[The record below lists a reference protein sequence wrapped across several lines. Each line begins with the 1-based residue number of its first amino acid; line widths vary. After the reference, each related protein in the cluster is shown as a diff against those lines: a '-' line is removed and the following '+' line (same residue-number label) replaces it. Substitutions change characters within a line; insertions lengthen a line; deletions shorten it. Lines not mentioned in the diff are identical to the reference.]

1 MADRATQH
9 TGLMP
14 PPQAQQSVVDDNGYL
29 LTRRATLAPATADA
43 EARTVEVVWSTGAPV
58 RRRDMA
64 GPYIERLS
72 LAPEAVDLSRLE
84 GASVLDA
91 HRQTAVRDVLGS
103 VRSAVVDGKRGTAL
117 IQFSARPE
125 VEPVWQDVLAGILR
139 HVSVGYSV
147 EEWAETTE
155 NGARVLTAV
164 RWTPHEISLVPTPA
178 DPGAHI
184 RMETEMT
191 ETTTTSAAAQ
201 TRNSCVDTDNAGGRI
216 ATSVAAGNS
225 SQTRAAANAEIRSI
239 ARIAGLDQ
247 SWIDGQIDA
256 NADADTARRAAFE
269 ALANRSAPA
278 IRTEQVR
285 VEMGE
290 SQDEPALRA
299 RQMGEALYA
308 RINPRHELSEPAR
321 RYAYATPVDMAKELL
336 TLRGESTMALSP
348 ASLVTRALHTTSD
361 FPIILGDTVGR
372 VLRDAYQAA
381 PSGIRRLGRQ
391 TTARDFRAVNKIM
404 LGEAPLLEKLNEH
417 GEIKAGTMAE
427 AREAYKVETWARKI
441 GITRQVLVNDDLGAF
456 ADLARRMGQAAAE
469 TEARIL
475 VTLLEAGSGN
485 GPTLSDGKTLFHADH
500 GNKAG
505 TGATISDATLSAAR
519 LALRTQKGIED
530 RTIRVTPRNLLV
542 PPALETTAE
551 KWLASIAP
559 ATAADVNPF
568 SGSLSLVVEPRL
580 SSATRWY
587 VTADPSEIDGLE
599 FAYLSGAEGPQVE
612 SRSGWD
618 VDGVEIRVILDF
630 GAGFIDH
637 RGWFMNAGA

>member
-1 MADRATQH
+1 MADT
-9 TGLMP
+9 ME
-14 PPQAQQSVVDDNGYL
+14 L
-29 LTRRATLAPATADA
+29 LTRRATLAPATADP

-64 GPYIERLS
+64 GQYIERLS
-72 LAPEAVDLSRLE
+72 LAPEAVNLSRLE

-103 VRSAVVDGKRGTAL
+103 VRSAAVDGKRGTAL

-147 EEWAETTE
+147 EDWAETTE

-191 ETTTTSAAAQ
+191 DTTSQEAA
-201 TRNSCVDTDNAGGRI
+201 DTAPK
-216 ATSVAAGNS
+216 TE
-225 SQTRAAANAEIRSI
+225 TRAAANAEIQSI

-247 SWIDGQIDA
+247 SWIDGQIDGG
-256 NADADTARRAAFE
+256 ADPDTARRAAFE
-269 ALANRSAPA
+269 ALAKRSAPA
-278 IRTEQVR
+278 IRAEQVR

-290 SQDEPALRA
+290 SQDDPALRA
-299 RQMGEALYA
+299 REMGEALYA

-321 RYAYATPVDMAKELL
+321 RYAYSTPVDMAKELL
-336 TLRGESTMALSP
+336 SLRGESTMALSP

-441 GITRQVLVNDDLGAF
+441 GVTRQVLVNDDLGAF

-485 GPTLSDGKTLFHADH
+485 GPTLSDGKTMFHADH

-505 TGATISDATLSAAR
+505 TGAAISDATLSAAR

-587 VTADPSEIDGLE
+587 VTADPGEIDGLE

-637 RGWFMNAGA
+637 RGWFMNAGV

>member
-1 MADRATQH
+1 MADTATNALPTEARQ
-9 TGLMP
+9 TLPDGK
-14 PPQAQQSVVDDNGYL
+14 GI
-29 LTRRATLAPATADA
+29 LTRRATLAPATADP

-64 GPYIERLS
+64 GQYIERLS
-72 LAPEAVDLSRLE
+72 LAPDAVDLSRLE

-103 VRSAVVDGKRGTAL
+103 VRSAAVDGKRGTAL

-147 EEWAETTE
+147 EDWAETTE

-191 ETTTTSAAAQ
+191 DTTTREAA
-201 TRNSCVDTDNAGGRI
+201 DTPP
-216 ATSVAAGNS
+216 TTE
-225 SQTRAAANAEIRSI
+225 TRAEANAEIRSI

-247 SWIDGQIDA
+247 SWIDTQIDGG
-256 NADADTARRAAFE
+256 ADPDTARRAAFE
-269 ALANRSAPA
+269 ALAKRSAPS

-285 VEMGE
+285 VEMG
-290 SQDEPALRA
+290 DGHDDPAVRT

-441 GITRQVLVNDDLGAF
+441 GVTRQVLVNDDLGAF
-456 ADLARRMGQAAAE
+456 SDLARRMGQAAAE

-505 TGATISDATLSAAR
+505 TGAAISDATLSAAR

-587 VTADPSEIDGLE
+587 VTAEPGEIDGLE

-618 VDGVEIRVILDF
+618 VDGVQIRVILDF

>member
-1 MADRATQH
+1 MADT
-9 TGLMP
+9 
-14 PPQAQQSVVDDNGYL
+14 VEL
-29 LTRRATLAPATADA
+29 LARRATLTPATADP

-64 GPYIERLS
+64 GQYVERLS
-72 LAPEAVDLSRLE
+72 LDPHAVDLSRLE

-103 VRSAVVDGKRGTAL
+103 VRSAAVDGKRGTAL

-139 HVSVGYSV
+139 NVSVGYSV
-147 EEWAETTE
+147 EDWAETAE

-191 ETTTTSAAAQ
+191 ETNTREAADTATTTE
-201 TRNSCVDTDNAGGRI
+201 
-216 ATSVAAGNS
+216 
-225 SQTRAAANAEIRSI
+225 TRAEANAEIRSI

-247 SWIDGQIDA
+247 SWIDGQIDRG
-256 NADADTARRAAFE
+256 ADPDTARRAAFE
-269 ALANRSAPA
+269 ALATRSAPA

-290 SQDEPALRA
+290 SQDDPALRA

-441 GITRQVLVNDDLGAF
+441 GVTRQVLVNDDLGAF

-500 GNKAG
+500 GNEAVAG
-505 TGATISDATLSAAR
+505 AVISDGTLSAAR

-587 VTADPSEIDGLE
+587 VTADPGEIDGLE

>member
-1 MADRATQH
+1 MNDTV
-9 TGLMP
+9 T
-14 PPQAQQSVVDDNGYL
+14 L
-29 LTRRATLAPATADA
+29 LTRRADLAPASADRD
-43 EARTVEVVWSTGAPV
+43 ARTVEVIWSTGAPV

-64 GPYIERLS
+64 GPYVERLS
-72 LAPEAVDLSRLE
+72 LAPEAVDLSRLQ

-91 HRQTAVRDVLGS
+91 HRQSAVRDVLGS
-103 VRSAVVDGKRGTAL
+103 VQSASVDGQRGTAL
-117 IQFSARPE
+117 IRFSARPE
-125 VEPVWQDVLAGILR
+125 VEPLWQDVLSGILR

-155 NGARVLTAV
+155 NGARLLTAV

-178 DPGAHI
+178 DPGARI
-184 RMETEMT
+184 RMETNMT
-191 ETTTTSAAAQ
+191 DTTITPAPPETQ
-201 TRNSCVDTDNAGGRI
+201 TRTAINT
-216 ATSVAAGNS
+216 
-225 SQTRAAANAEIRSI
+225 EIRSI

-256 NADADTARRAAFE
+256 AVDADSARRAAFE
-269 ALANRSAPA
+269 ALASRSAPT

-290 SQDEPALRA
+290 SQDDPALRA

-308 RINPRHELSEPAR
+308 RINPRHDLSEPAR

-348 ASLVTRALHTTSD
+348 ATLVTRALHTTSD
-361 FPIILGDTVGR
+361 FPIILGNTVGR

-391 TTARDFRAVNKIM
+391 TSARDFRSVNKIM

-427 AREAYKVETWARKI
+427 AREAYKIETWAKKI

-456 ADLARRMGQAAAE
+456 SDLARRMGQGAAE

-475 VTLLEAGSGN
+475 VTLLEANSGN
-485 GPTLSDGKTLFHADH
+485 GPTLSDTKALFHADH
-500 GNKAG
+500 GNKSASG
-505 TGATISDATLSAAR
+505 SVISDATLSAAR
-519 LALRTQKGIED
+519 LALRTQKGMDGRI
-530 RTIRVTPRNLLV
+530 IPVTPKNLLV
-542 PPALETTAE
+542 PPALETVAE
-551 KWLASIAP
+551 KWLATIAP

-568 SGSLSLVVEPRL
+568 SGAMSLVVEPRL

-587 VTADPSEIDGLE
+587 VTADPGEIDGLE
-599 FAYLSGAEGPQVE
+599 FAYLSGNEGPQVE

-637 RGWFMNAGA
+637 RGWFANAGA

>member
-1 MADRATQH
+1 MSDV
-9 TGLMP
+9 LE
-14 PPQAQQSVVDDNGYL
+14 L
-29 LTRRATLAPATADA
+29 LTRRADLAPATADRD
-43 EARTVEVVWSTGAPV
+43 ARTVEVIWSTGAPV

-64 GPYIERLS
+64 GEYIERLS
-72 LAPEAVDLSRLE
+72 LDATAVDLSRLE
-84 GASVLDA
+84 GGSVLDA
-91 HRQTAVRDVLGS
+91 HRQSAVRDVLGS
-103 VRSAVVDGKRGTAL
+103 VRKAAVDGRRGTAL
-117 IQFSARPE
+117 IQFSRRPE
-125 VEPVWQDVLAGILR
+125 VEPIWQDVLAGILR
-139 HVSVGYSV
+139 HVSVGYTV
-147 EEWAETTE
+147 EEWAESKE

-178 DPGAHI
+178 DPGAKI
-184 RMETEMT
+184 RMENDMTQTDTKAAEAPPAT
-191 ETTTTSAAAQ
+191 ET
-201 TRNSCVDTDNAGGRI
+201 
-216 ATSVAAGNS
+216 
-225 SQTRAAANAEIRSI
+225 QTRAAVNAEIRSI

-247 SWIDGQIDA
+247 SWVDGQIDA
-256 NADADTARRAAFE
+256 EADADAARRAAFE
-269 ALANRSAPA
+269 ALAHRSSPA

-290 SQDEPALRA
+290 SQDDPTLRA

-336 TLRGESTMALSP
+336 TLRGESTMGLSP
-348 ASLVTRALHTTSD
+348 ASIVTRALHTTSD
-361 FPIILGDTVGR
+361 FPIILGDTVSR

-381 PSGIRRLGRQ
+381 PAGVRRLGRQ

-456 ADLARRMGQAAAE
+456 SDLARRIGQGAAE

-475 VTLLEAGSGN
+475 VDLLEANTGN
-485 GPTLSDGKTLFHADH
+485 GPKLSDNKTLFHADH

-505 TGATISDATLSAAR
+505 SGAAISDTTLSAAR
-519 LALRTQKGIED
+519 LALRTQKGVED
-530 RTIRVTPRNLLV
+530 RTIRVTPKNLLV
-542 PPALETTAE
+542 PPALETDAE
-551 KWLASIAP
+551 KWLATVAP
-559 ATAADVNPF
+559 AKAADVNPF

-580 SSATRWY
+580 TSATRWY
-587 VTADPSEIDGLE
+587 VTADPGEIDGLE
-599 FAYLSGAEGPQVE
+599 YAYLSGNEGPQVE

-630 GAGFIDH
+630 GAGFVDH
-637 RGWFMNAGA
+637 RGWFMNPGA

>member
-1 MADRATQH
+1 MAETATDTLQ
-9 TGLMP
+9 TEASQTLPDGK
-14 PPQAQQSVVDDNGYL
+14 GI
-29 LTRRATLAPATADA
+29 LTRRATLAPATPDP
-43 EARTVEVVWSTGAPV
+43 EARTVEVIWSTGAPV

-72 LAPEAVDLSRLE
+72 LAPNAVDLSRLE

-91 HRQTAVRDVLGS
+91 HRQTAVCDVLGS
-103 VRSAVVDGKRGTAL
+103 VRSAAVDGKRGTAL

-191 ETTTTSAAAQ
+191 TTSSTVASDNTASLAREFVRNDSNVQ
-201 TRNSCVDTDNAGGRI
+201 TR
-216 ATSVAAGNS
+216 TSTVPDRNDPR
-225 SQTRAAANAEIRSI
+225 TRAAINTEIRSI

-247 SWIDGQIDA
+247 AWIDDQIDA
-256 NADADTARRAAFE
+256 AADADTARRAAFG
-269 ALANRSAPA
+269 ALAARSAPT

-285 VEMGE
+285 VDMGE
-290 SQDEPALRA
+290 SHDDPALRA

-321 RYAYATPVDMAKELL
+321 RYAYATPVEMAKELL

-505 TGATISDATLSAAR
+505 TGAVISDATLSAAR

-587 VTADPSEIDGLE
+587 VTADPGEIDGLE

>member
-1 MADRATQH
+1 MADTETTPTPSRSTVGNDNVCLH
-9 TGLMP
+9 T
-14 PPQAQQSVVDDNGYL
+14 
-29 LTRRATLAPATADA
+29 RHATLAPATADPD
-43 EARTVEVVWSTGAPV
+43 ARTVEVIWSTGAPV
-58 RRRDMA
+58 RRRDIA
-64 GPYIERLS
+64 GQYIERLS

-103 VRSAVVDGKRGTAL
+103 VRSAAVDGKRGTAL

-147 EEWAETTE
+147 EDWAESAE
-155 NGARVLTAV
+155 KGARVLTAV

-191 ETTTTSAAAQ
+191 DTTTTPAPPEAPK
-201 TRNSCVDTDNAGGRI
+201 TE
-216 ATSVAAGNS
+216 
-225 SQTRAAANAEIRSI
+225 TRAEANAEIRSI

-247 SWIDGQIDA
+247 SWIDGQIDGG
-256 NADADTARRAAFE
+256 ADPDTARRAAFE
-269 ALANRSAPA
+269 ALAKRSALA

-290 SQDEPALRA
+290 SQDDPALRA

-321 RYAYATPVDMAKELL
+321 RYAYSTPVDMAKELL

-505 TGATISDATLSAAR
+505 TGAAISDATLSAAR

-568 SGSLSLVVEPRL
+568 SGALSLVVEPRL

-587 VTADPSEIDGLE
+587 VTAEPGEIDGLE

>member
-1 MADRATQH
+1 MADTIE
-9 TGLMP
+9 
-14 PPQAQQSVVDDNGYL
+14 L

-43 EARTVEVVWSTGAPV
+43 EARTVEVIWSTGAPV
-58 RRRDMA
+58 RRRDMD
-64 GPYIERLS
+64 GQYIERLS

-91 HRQTAVRDVLGS
+91 HRQSAVRDVLGS
-103 VRSAVVDGKRGTAL
+103 VRSAAVDGKQGTAL

-125 VEPVWQDVLAGILR
+125 VEPIWQDVQAGILR

-147 EEWAETTE
+147 EEWAESTE
-155 NGARVLTAV
+155 SGARVLTAV

-184 RMETEMT
+184 RMETEMPDTATQEAAETSPQT
-191 ETTTTSAAAQ
+191 ET
-201 TRNSCVDTDNAGGRI
+201 
-216 ATSVAAGNS
+216 
-225 SQTRAAANAEIRSI
+225 RAEANAEIRSI
-239 ARIAGLDQ
+239 ARVAGLDQ
-247 SWIDGQIDA
+247 SWIDSQIDA
-256 NADADTARRAAFE
+256 NADPDSARRAAFE
-269 ALANRSAPA
+269 ALAARSAPPV
-278 IRTEQVR
+278 RTEQVR

-290 SQDEPALRA
+290 SHDDPALRA

-321 RYAYATPVDMAKELL
+321 RYAHATPVDMARELL
-336 TLRGESTMALSP
+336 TLRSESTLALSP

-475 VTLLEAGSGN
+475 VTLLESGTGN
-485 GPTLSDGKTLFHADH
+485 GPLMSDGKALFHSQH
-500 GNKAG
+500 GNKAA
-505 TGATISDATLSAAR
+505 TGAVISDATLSAAR

-530 RTIRVTPRNLLV
+530 RTIRATPRNLLV

-587 VTADPSEIDGLE
+587 VTADPGEIDGLE

-637 RGWFMNAGA
+637 RGWYMNPGA

>member
-1 MADRATQH
+1 MADTAT
-9 TGLMP
+9 TPTSTRSDVG
-14 PPQAQQSVVDDNGYL
+14 SDNVCL
-29 LTRRATLAPATADA
+29 FTRRATLAPATADPD
-43 EARTVEVVWSTGAPV
+43 ARTVEVVWSTGSPV

-64 GPYIERLS
+64 GQYIERLS

-103 VRSAVVDGKRGTAL
+103 VRSAAVDGKRGTAL

-147 EEWAETTE
+147 EDWAETTE

-191 ETTTTSAAAQ
+191 ETTTREATEQAPTSE
-201 TRNSCVDTDNAGGRI
+201 
-216 ATSVAAGNS
+216 
-225 SQTRAAANAEIRSI
+225 TRAATNAEIRSI
-239 ARIAGLDQ
+239 ARIVGLDQ
-247 SWIDGQIDA
+247 SWIDGQIDRG
-256 NADADTARRAAFE
+256 ADADTARRAAFE
-269 ALANRSAPA
+269 ALAKRSAPS

-285 VEMGE
+285 VEMGD
-290 SQDEPALRA
+290 SQDDPALRA

-321 RYAYATPVDMAKELL
+321 RYAYSTPVDMAKELL
-336 TLRGESTMALSP
+336 TLCGESTMALSP

-441 GITRQVLVNDDLGAF
+441 GVTRQVLVNDDLGAF
-456 ADLARRMGQAAAE
+456 SDLARRMGQAAAE

-485 GPTLSDGKTLFHADH
+485 GPTMSDGKTLFHADH

-505 TGATISDATLSAAR
+505 TGAAISDATLSAAR

-530 RTIRVTPRNLLV
+530 RMIRVTPRNLLV

-587 VTADPSEIDGLE
+587 VTADPGEIDGLE

>member
-1 MADRATQH
+1 MADTETTRASTRSNV
-9 TGLMP
+9 GN
-14 PPQAQQSVVDDNGYL
+14 DNLCL
-29 LTRRATLAPATADA
+29 LTRRASLKPQTVNV
-43 EARTVEVVWSTGAPV
+43 EERNVEVVWSTGAPV

-103 VRSAVVDGKRGTAL
+103 VRSAAVDGKRGTAV

-147 EEWAETTE
+147 EDWAETTE

-191 ETTTTSAAAQ
+191 DTTTTPAPPETQ
-201 TRNSCVDTDNAGGRI
+201 KE
-216 ATSVAAGNS
+216 
-225 SQTRAAANAEIRSI
+225 TRAEANAEIRSI

-247 SWIDGQIDA
+247 AWIDGQIDEG
-256 NADADTARRAAFE
+256 ADPDTARRAAFE
-269 ALANRSAPA
+269 ALAKRSAPA

-285 VEMGE
+285 VEMGD
-290 SQDEPALRA
+290 SHDDPALRA

-321 RYAYATPVDMAKELL
+321 RYAYATPVDLAKELL

-456 ADLARRMGQAAAE
+456 SDLARRMGQAAAE

-485 GPTLSDGKTLFHADH
+485 GPTMSDGKTLFHADH

-505 TGATISDATLSAAR
+505 TGAAISDATLSAAR

-587 VTADPSEIDGLE
+587 VTADPGEIDGLE

>member
-1 MADRATQH
+1 MADT
-9 TGLMP
+9 
-14 PPQAQQSVVDDNGYL
+14 VEL
-29 LTRRATLAPATADA
+29 LTRRATLAPATTDP

-64 GPYIERLS
+64 GQYIERLS

-103 VRSAVVDGKRGTAL
+103 VRSAAVDGKRGTAL

-147 EEWAETTE
+147 EDWVETTE
-155 NGARVLTAV
+155 NGARVLTAM

-191 ETTTTSAAAQ
+191 DTTTTPAPPEAP
-201 TRNSCVDTDNAGGRI
+201 TTE
-216 ATSVAAGNS
+216 
-225 SQTRAAANAEIRSI
+225 TRAEANAEIRSI

-247 SWIDGQIDA
+247 SWIDGQIDGG
-256 NADADTARRAAFE
+256 ADPDTARRAAFE
-269 ALANRSAPA
+269 ALAKRSAPP

-290 SQDEPALRA
+290 SQDDPALRA

-308 RINPRHELSEPAR
+308 RINPRHDLSEPAR

-485 GPTLSDGKTLFHADH
+485 GPTLSDGKALFHADH

-505 TGATISDATLSAAR
+505 TGAAISDATLSAAR

-587 VTADPSEIDGLE
+587 VTADPGEIDGLE

>member
-1 MADRATQH
+1 MADTIE
-9 TGLMP
+9 
-14 PPQAQQSVVDDNGYL
+14 L

-58 RRRDMA
+58 RRRDMD
-64 GPYIERLS
+64 GQYVERLS

-103 VRSAVVDGKRGTAL
+103 VRSATVDGKRGTAL

-125 VEPVWQDVLAGILR
+125 VEPIWQDVQAGILR

-147 EEWAETTE
+147 EEWAESTE

-178 DPGAHI
+178 DPGAQI
-184 RMETEMT
+184 RMETEMPDT
-191 ETTTTSAAAQ
+191 ETQEVVETMPQ
-201 TRNSCVDTDNAGGRI
+201 TE
-216 ATSVAAGNS
+216 
-225 SQTRAAANAEIRSI
+225 TRAEANAEIRSI
-239 ARIAGLDQ
+239 ARVAGLDQ
-247 SWIDGQIDA
+247 SWIDSQIDA
-256 NADADTARRAAFE
+256 NADPDSARRAAFE
-269 ALANRSAPA
+269 ALAARSAPPV
-278 IRTEQVR
+278 RTEQVR

-290 SQDEPALRA
+290 SHDDPALRA

-321 RYAYATPVDMAKELL
+321 RYAHATPVDMARELL
-336 TLRGESTMALSP
+336 TLRSESTLALSP

-475 VTLLEAGSGN
+475 VTLLESGTGN
-485 GPTLSDGKTLFHADH
+485 GPTMSDGKALFHAQH
-500 GNKAG
+500 GNKAA
-505 TGATISDATLSAAR
+505 TGAVISDATLSAAR

-530 RTIRVTPRNLLV
+530 RTIRATPRNLLV

-587 VTADPSEIDGLE
+587 VTADPGEIDGLE

-637 RGWFMNAGA
+637 RGWYMNPGA

>member
-1 MADRATQH
+1 MAETEIAVSTTMVSPGRSAETVQD
-9 TGLMP
+9 G
-14 PPQAQQSVVDDNGYL
+14 NGF

-64 GPYIERLS
+64 GPYTERLS
-72 LAPEAVDLSRLE
+72 LAPEAVNLSRLE

-103 VRSAVVDGKRGTAL
+103 VRSAAVDGKRGTAL

-147 EEWAETTE
+147 EEWAETAE

-164 RWTPHEISLVPTPA
+164 HWTPHEVSLVPTPA

-191 ETTTTSAAAQ
+191 DTTTTPAPPEGQ
-201 TRNSCVDTDNAGGRI
+201 KE
-216 ATSVAAGNS
+216 
-225 SQTRAAANAEIRSI
+225 TRAEANAEIRSI

-247 SWIDGQIDA
+247 SWIDGQIDGG
-256 NADADTARRAAFE
+256 ADPDTARRAAFE
-269 ALANRSAPA
+269 ALASRSAPP

-290 SQDEPALRA
+290 SHDDPALRA

-321 RYAYATPVDMAKELL
+321 RYAYSTPVDMAKELL

-441 GITRQVLVNDDLGAF
+441 GVTRQVLVNDDLGAF

-485 GPTLSDGKTLFHADH
+485 GPTMSDGKTLFHADH

-505 TGATISDATLSAAR
+505 TGAAISDATLSAAR

-530 RTIRVTPRNLLV
+530 RTIRVTPKNLLV

-587 VTADPSEIDGLE
+587 VTADPGEIDGLE

-637 RGWFMNAGA
+637 RGWFMNPGA

>member
-1 MADRATQH
+1 
-9 TGLMP
+9 
-14 PPQAQQSVVDDNGYL
+14 
-29 LTRRATLAPATADA
+29 
-43 EARTVEVVWSTGAPV
+43 
-58 RRRDMA
+58 
-64 GPYIERLS
+64 
-72 LAPEAVDLSRLE
+72 
-84 GASVLDA
+84 
-91 HRQTAVRDVLGS
+91 
-103 VRSAVVDGKRGTAL
+103 
-117 IQFSARPE
+117 
-125 VEPVWQDVLAGILR
+125 
-139 HVSVGYSV
+139 
-147 EEWAETTE
+147 
-155 NGARVLTAV
+155 
-164 RWTPHEISLVPTPA
+164 PHEISLVPTPA

-191 ETTTTSAAAQ
+191 DTTTTTAPPKAQ
-201 TRNSCVDTDNAGGRI
+201 TE
-216 ATSVAAGNS
+216 
-225 SQTRAAANAEIRSI
+225 TRAAANAEIRSI

-247 SWIDGQIDA
+247 SWIDGQIDGG
-256 NADADTARRAAFE
+256 ADPDTARRAAFE
-269 ALANRSAPA
+269 ALAKRSAPA

-290 SQDEPALRA
+290 AHDDSALRA

-321 RYAYATPVDMAKELL
+321 RYAYSTPVDMAKELL

-391 TTARDFRAVNKIM
+391 TSARDFRAVNKIM

-427 AREAYKVETWARKI
+427 AREAYKIETWARKI

-485 GPTLSDGKTLFHADH
+485 GPTMSDGKTLFHADH

-505 TGATISDATLSAAR
+505 TGAAISDATLSAAR

-580 SSATRWY
+580 SSSTRWY
-587 VTADPSEIDGLE
+587 VTADPGEIDGLE

>member
-1 MADRATQH
+1 MNDT
-9 TGLMP
+9 TE
-14 PPQAQQSVVDDNGYL
+14 L
-29 LTRRATLAPATADA
+29 LTRRANLAPASADRD
-43 EARTVEVVWSTGAPV
+43 ARTVEVIWSTGAPV

-64 GPYIERLS
+64 GQYIERLS
-72 LAPEAVDLSRLE
+72 LAPEAVDLSRLQ

-91 HRQTAVRDVLGS
+91 HRQSAVRDVLGN
-103 VRSAVVDGKRGTAL
+103 VQSAAVDGQRGTAM
-117 IQFSARPE
+117 IRFSARPE
-125 VEPVWQDVLAGILR
+125 VEPLWQDVLSGILR

-147 EEWAETTE
+147 EDWSETTE

-184 RMETEMT
+184 RMENNMPDDIRSTV
-191 ETTTTSAAAQ
+191 A
-201 TRNSCVDTDNAGGRI
+201 NDNGA
-216 ATSVAAGNS
+216 N
-225 SQTRAAANAEIRSI
+225 TRATINTEIRSI
-239 ARIAGLDQ
+239 ASIAGLDQ
-247 SWIDGQIDA
+247 TWIDGQIDA
-256 NADADTARRAAFE
+256 DADADTARRAAFE
-269 ALANRSAPA
+269 ALASRSAPT

-285 VEMGE
+285 VEIGE
-290 SQDEPALRA
+290 SQDDPALRA

-308 RINPRHELSEPAR
+308 RINPRHQLSDPAR

-391 TTARDFRAVNKIM
+391 TSARDFRAVNKIM

-427 AREAYKVETWARKI
+427 AHEAYKIETWARKI

-456 ADLARRMGQAAAE
+456 SDLARRMGQGAAE

-475 VTLLEAGSGN
+475 VTLLEANSGN
-485 GPTLSDGKTLFHADH
+485 GPTLSDTKALFHVDH
-500 GNKAG
+500 GNRAG
-505 TGATISDATLSAAR
+505 TGAVISDATLSAAR

-530 RTIRVTPRNLLV
+530 RTIRVTPKNLLV
-542 PPALETTAE
+542 PPALETVAE
-551 KWLASIAP
+551 KWLATIAP

-587 VTADPSEIDGLE
+587 ITADPGEIDGLE
-599 FAYLSGAEGPQVE
+599 FAYLSGNEGPQVE

>member
-1 MADRATQH
+1 MADT
-9 TGLMP
+9 L
-14 PPQAQQSVVDDNGYL
+14 DL
-29 LTRRATLAPATADA
+29 LTRRASLKPQ
-43 EARTVEVVWSTGAPV
+43 TVNVEERNVEIVWSTGAPV

-64 GPYIERLS
+64 GQYIERLS

-103 VRSAVVDGKRGTAL
+103 VRSATVDGKRGTAL

-125 VEPVWQDVLAGILR
+125 VEPIWQDVMAGILR

-147 EEWAETTE
+147 EDWAETTE
-155 NGARVLTAV
+155 NGARVMTAV

-178 DPGAHI
+178 DPGAYI
-184 RMETEMT
+184 RMEKNMT
-191 ETTTTSAAAQ
+191 DKQSKVPAGNDASTRSSTVAGDNTAETHTDIVAPDNDVQ
-201 TRNSCVDTDNAGGRI
+201 TRVSRNT
-216 ATSVAAGNS
+216 
-225 SQTRAAANAEIRSI
+225 EIRSI

-256 NADADTARRAAFE
+256 NADPDTARCAAFA
-269 ALANRSAPA
+269 ALANRSAPS

-285 VEMGE
+285 VEMSG
-290 SQDEPALRA
+290 SQDDPALRT

-321 RYAYATPVDMAKELL
+321 RYAYSTPVDMAKELL
-336 TLRGESTMALSP
+336 TLRGESTLALSP

-456 ADLARRMGQAAAE
+456 SDLARRMGQAAAE

-485 GPTLSDGKTLFHADH
+485 GPTMSDGKTLFHADH

-505 TGATISDATLSAAR
+505 SGAVISDATLSAAR

-559 ATAADVNPF
+559 AKAADVNPF

-587 VTADPSEIDGLE
+587 VTADPGEIDGLE

-637 RGWFMNAGA
+637 RGWFANAGA

>member
-1 MADRATQH
+1 MADI
-9 TGLMP
+9 LK
-14 PPQAQQSVVDDNGYL
+14 L

-64 GPYIERLS
+64 GQYIERLS
-72 LAPEAVDLSRLE
+72 LDPEAVDLSRLE

-103 VRSAVVDGKRGTAL
+103 VRSAAVDGKRGTAL

-147 EEWAETTE
+147 EDWAETTE

-184 RMETEMT
+184 RMETKMTQTTTREAAEKAPTT
-191 ETTTTSAAAQ
+191 ET
-201 TRNSCVDTDNAGGRI
+201 
-216 ATSVAAGNS
+216 
-225 SQTRAAANAEIRSI
+225 RAEANAEIRSI

-247 SWIDGQIDA
+247 SWIDGQIDRG
-256 NADADTARRAAFE
+256 ADPDTARRAAFE
-269 ALANRSAPA
+269 ALAQRSAPC

-290 SQDEPALRA
+290 SQDDPVVRA

-321 RYAYATPVDMAKELL
+321 RYAYSTPVDMAKELL

-427 AREAYKVETWARKI
+427 AREAYKVETWAKKI

-456 ADLARRMGQAAAE
+456 SDLARRMGQAAAE

-505 TGATISDATLSAAR
+505 TGAVISDATLSAAR

-559 ATAADVNPF
+559 STAADVNPF

-587 VTADPSEIDGLE
+587 VTADPGEIDGLE

>member
-1 MADRATQH
+1 MAEA
-9 TGLMP
+9 ME
-14 PPQAQQSVVDDNGYL
+14 L
-29 LTRRATLAPATADA
+29 LTRRADLAPATADRD
-43 EARTVEVVWSTGAPV
+43 ARTVEVIWSTGAPV
-58 RRRDMA
+58 HRRDMA
-64 GPYIERLS
+64 GQYIERLS
-72 LAPEAVDLSRLE
+72 LAPEAADLSRLE

-103 VRSAVVDGKRGTAL
+103 VRSAAVDGQRGTAL

-139 HVSVGYSV
+139 HVSVGYTV
-147 EEWAETTE
+147 EEWAETNE

-178 DPGAHI
+178 DPGAKI
-184 RMETEMT
+184 RMENDMT
-191 ETTTTSAAAQ
+191 
-201 TRNSCVDTDNAGGRI
+201 DTDTGAAETPP
-216 ATSVAAGNS
+216 ATEA
-225 SQTRAAANAEIRSI
+225 QTRAAVNSEIRSI

-247 SWIDGQIDA
+247 AWVDSQIDA
-256 NADADTARRAAFE
+256 EADADTARRAAFK
-269 ALANRSAPA
+269 ALAKRSAPT

-290 SQDEPALRA
+290 SLDDPTLRA

-336 TLRGESTMALSP
+336 TLRGESTMGLSP
-348 ASLVTRALHTTSD
+348 ASIVTRALHTTSD
-361 FPIILGDTVGR
+361 FPIILGDTVSR

-381 PSGIRRLGRQ
+381 PAGVRRLGRQ

-456 ADLARRMGQAAAE
+456 SDLARRMGQGAAE

-475 VTLLEAGSGN
+475 VDLLEANTGN
-485 GPTLSDGKTLFHADH
+485 GPKLSDNKTLFHADH

-505 TGATISDATLSAAR
+505 SGAAISDTTLSAAR

-530 RTIRVTPRNLLV
+530 RTIRVTPKNLLV
-542 PPALETTAE
+542 PPALETDAE
-551 KWLASIAP
+551 KWLATVAP
-559 ATAADVNPF
+559 AKAADVNPF

-580 SSATRWY
+580 TSATRWY
-587 VTADPSEIDGLE
+587 VTADPGEIDGLE
-599 FAYLSGAEGPQVE
+599 YAYLSGNEGPQVE

-630 GAGFIDH
+630 GAGFVDH
-637 RGWFMNAGA
+637 RGWFMNPGA

>member
-1 MADRATQH
+1 MADTIE
-9 TGLMP
+9 LF
-14 PPQAQQSVVDDNGYL
+14 
-29 LTRRATLAPATADA
+29 TRRTTLAPATADA

-58 RRRDMA
+58 RRRDMD
-64 GPYIERLS
+64 GQYIERLS

-103 VRSAVVDGKRGTAL
+103 VRSAAVDGKRGTAL

-125 VEPVWQDVLAGILR
+125 VEPIWQDVQAGILR

-147 EEWAETTE
+147 EEWAESTE
-155 NGARVLTAV
+155 GGARVLTAV

-184 RMETEMT
+184 RMETEMPDT
-191 ETTTTSAAAQ
+191 ETQEAAPTSPQ
-201 TRNSCVDTDNAGGRI
+201 TE
-216 ATSVAAGNS
+216 
-225 SQTRAAANAEIRSI
+225 TRAEANAEIRSI

-247 SWIDGQIDA
+247 SWIDSQIDA
-256 NADADTARRAAFE
+256 NADPDTARRAAFE
-269 ALANRSAPA
+269 ALAARSAPP

-290 SQDEPALRA
+290 SHDDPALRA

-308 RINPRHELSEPAR
+308 RINPRHELSAPAR
-321 RYAYATPVDMAKELL
+321 RYAYATPVDMARELL
-336 TLRGESTMALSP
+336 ALRGESTLALSP

-372 VLRDAYQAA
+372 VLRDAYQTA

-404 LGEAPLLEKLNEH
+404 LGEAPLLERLNEH

-475 VTLLEAGSGN
+475 VTLLESGTGN
-485 GPTLSDGKTLFHADH
+485 GPLMSDGKALFHAQH
-500 GNKAG
+500 GNKAA
-505 TGATISDATLSAAR
+505 TGAVISDATLSAAR

-530 RTIRVTPRNLLV
+530 RTIRATPRNLLV

-587 VTADPSEIDGLE
+587 VTADPGEIDGLE

-618 VDGVEIRVILDF
+618 VDGIEIRVILDF

-637 RGWFMNAGA
+637 RGWYMNPGA

>member
-1 MADRATQH
+1 MADT
-9 TGLMP
+9 ME
-14 PPQAQQSVVDDNGYL
+14 L
-29 LTRRATLAPATADA
+29 LTRRATLAPATADP

-72 LAPEAVDLSRLE
+72 LAPDAVDLSRLE

-103 VRSAVVDGKRGTAL
+103 VRSAAVDGKRGTAL

-147 EEWAETTE
+147 ETWTETTE

-191 ETTTTSAAAQ
+191 DKTTREAA
-201 TRNSCVDTDNAGGRI
+201 DTAPI
-216 ATSVAAGNS
+216 TES
-225 SQTRAAANAEIRSI
+225 RAEANAEIRSI

-247 SWIDGQIDA
+247 SWIDGQIDGG
-256 NADADTARRAAFE
+256 ADPDTARRAAFE
-269 ALANRSAPA
+269 ALAKRSAPA

-290 SQDEPALRA
+290 SQDDPALRA

-336 TLRGESTMALSP
+336 TLRGETTMALSP

-441 GITRQVLVNDDLGAF
+441 GITRQLLVNDDLGAF

-485 GPTLSDGKTLFHADH
+485 GPTMSDGKTLFHADH

-505 TGATISDATLSAAR
+505 TGAAISDATLSAAR

-530 RTIRVTPRNLLV
+530 RTIRVTPKNLLV

-587 VTADPSEIDGLE
+587 VTADPGEIDGLE

>member
-1 MADRATQH
+1 MADIETTPASSRSNV
-9 TGLMP
+9 GN
-14 PPQAQQSVVDDNGYL
+14 DNVCL
-29 LTRRATLAPATADA
+29 LTRRARLAPATSDP
-43 EARTVEVVWSTGAPV
+43 ETRTVEVIWSTGAPV

-64 GPYIERLS
+64 GPYIEQLS
-72 LAPEAVDLSRLE
+72 LDPQAVDLSRLD

-103 VRSAVVDGKRGTAL
+103 VRSAAVDGKRGTAL

-147 EEWAETTE
+147 EDWAETAE

-191 ETTTTSAAAQ
+191 DATTTPAPPEAPT
-201 TRNSCVDTDNAGGRI
+201 TE
-216 ATSVAAGNS
+216 
-225 SQTRAAANAEIRSI
+225 TRAEANAEIRSI

-247 SWIDGQIDA
+247 SWVDGQIDGG
-256 NADADTARRAAFE
+256 ADPDTARRAAFE
-269 ALANRSAPA
+269 ALAKRSAPA

-290 SQDEPALRA
+290 SQDDPALRA

-308 RINPRHELSEPAR
+308 RINPRHELSETTR

-485 GPTLSDGKTLFHADH
+485 GPTLTDGKTLFHADH

-505 TGATISDATLSAAR
+505 TGAAISDATLSAAR

-587 VTADPSEIDGLE
+587 VTADPGEIDGLE

>member
-1 MADRATQH
+1 MADT
-9 TGLMP
+9 ME
-14 PPQAQQSVVDDNGYL
+14 L
-29 LTRRATLAPATADA
+29 LARRATLAPATADP

-64 GPYIERLS
+64 GQYIERLS
-72 LAPEAVDLSRLE
+72 LAPEAVDLTRLE

-103 VRSAVVDGKRGTAL
+103 VRSAAVDGKRGTAL

-125 VEPVWQDVLAGILR
+125 VEPVWLDVLAGILR

-147 EEWAETTE
+147 EDWAETTE

-178 DPGAHI
+178 DPGAQI

-191 ETTTTSAAAQ
+191 ETTTNPAPPEAPKTE
-201 TRNSCVDTDNAGGRI
+201 
-216 ATSVAAGNS
+216 
-225 SQTRAAANAEIRSI
+225 TRAEANAEIRSI

-247 SWIDGQIDA
+247 SWIDGQIDGG
-256 NADADTARRAAFE
+256 ADPDTARRAAFE
-269 ALANRSAPA
+269 ALAKRSAPA
-278 IRTEQVR
+278 IRAEQVR

-290 SQDEPALRA
+290 SHDDPALRA

-308 RINPRHELSEPAR
+308 RINPRHELSDPAR

-336 TLRGESTMALSP
+336 TLRGESTTALSP

-485 GPTLSDGKTLFHADH
+485 GPTMSDGKTLFHADH

-505 TGATISDATLSAAR
+505 TGAVISDATLSAAR

-587 VTADPSEIDGLE
+587 VTADPGEIDGLE

>member
-1 MADRATQH
+1 MADT
-9 TGLMP
+9 LE
-14 PPQAQQSVVDDNGYL
+14 L
-29 LTRRATLAPATADA
+29 LARRAALAPATADP
-43 EARTVEVVWSTGAPV
+43 EARTVEVIWSTGAPV

-64 GPYIERLS
+64 GQYTERLS
-72 LAPEAVDLSRLE
+72 LSPEAVDLSRLE

-103 VRSAVVDGKRGTAL
+103 VRSAAVDGRRGTAV

-147 EEWAETTE
+147 EDWAETTD

-184 RMETEMT
+184 RMETEMP
-191 ETTTTSAAAQ
+191 ETTTTSAPPE
-201 TRNSCVDTDNAGGRI
+201 T
-216 ATSVAAGNS
+216 
-225 SQTRAAANAEIRSI
+225 QTRAEANAEIRSI

-256 NADADTARRAAFE
+256 AADADTARRAAFE
-269 ALANRSAPA
+269 ALANRSAPSV
-278 IRTEQVR
+278 RTEQVR
-285 VEMGE
+285 VEIGE

-308 RINPRHELSEPAR
+308 RINPRHQLSDPAR

-348 ASLVTRALHTTSD
+348 ATLVTRALHTTSD

-372 VLRDAYQAA
+372 VLRDAYQTA

-404 LGEAPLLEKLNEH
+404 LSEAPLLEKLNEH

-456 ADLARRMGQAAAE
+456 SDLARRMGQGAAE

-475 VTLLEAGSGN
+475 VTLLEAGIGN

-505 TGATISDATLSAAR
+505 SGAVISDATLSAAR

-530 RTIRVTPRNLLV
+530 RTIHVTPRNLLV

-551 KWLASIAP
+551 KWLATIAP

-587 VTADPSEIDGLE
+587 VTADAGEIDGLE
-599 FAYLSGAEGPQVE
+599 FAYLSGNEGPQVE

>member
-1 MADRATQH
+1 MNDTV
-9 TGLMP
+9 T
-14 PPQAQQSVVDDNGYL
+14 L
-29 LTRRATLAPATADA
+29 LTRRADLAPSSADRD
-43 EARTVEVVWSTGAPV
+43 ARTVEVIWSTGAPV
-58 RRRDMA
+58 RRRDMV
-64 GPYIERLS
+64 GQYVERLS
-72 LAPEAVDLSRLE
+72 LAPEAVDLSRLQ

-91 HRQTAVRDVLGS
+91 HRQSAVRDVLGS
-103 VRSAVVDGKRGTAL
+103 VQSAAVDGQRGTAL
-117 IQFSARPE
+117 IRFSSRPE
-125 VEPVWQDVLAGILR
+125 VEPLWQDVLSGILR

-147 EEWAETTE
+147 EEWSEVTE

-178 DPGAHI
+178 DPGARI
-184 RMETEMT
+184 RMETNMT
-191 ETTTTSAAAQ
+191 DTIITPAPPET
-201 TRNSCVDTDNAGGRI
+201 
-216 ATSVAAGNS
+216 
-225 SQTRAAANAEIRSI
+225 QTRAAINAEIRSI

-256 NADADTARRAAFE
+256 AADADTARRAAFE
-269 ALANRSAPA
+269 ALASRSAPT

-290 SQDEPALRA
+290 SQDDPALRA

-308 RINPRHELSEPAR
+308 RINPRHDLSEPAR

-361 FPIILGDTVGR
+361 FPIILGNTVGR

-391 TTARDFRAVNKIM
+391 TSARDFRSVNKIM
-404 LGEAPLLEKLNEH
+404 LGEAPLLERLNEH

-427 AREAYKVETWARKI
+427 AREAYKIETWAKKI

-456 ADLARRMGQAAAE
+456 SDLARRMGQGAAE

-475 VTLLEAGSGN
+475 VTLLEANSGN
-485 GPTLSDGKTLFHADH
+485 GPTLSDTKALFHVDH
-500 GNKAG
+500 GNKAAS
-505 TGATISDATLSAAR
+505 GAVISDATLSAAR
-519 LALRTQKGIED
+519 LALRTQKGID
-530 RTIRVTPRNLLV
+530 GRIIRVTPKNLLV
-542 PPALETTAE
+542 PPALETVAE
-551 KWLASIAP
+551 KWLATIAP

-568 SGSLSLVVEPRL
+568 SGAMSLVVEPRL

-587 VTADPSEIDGLE
+587 VTADPGEIDGLE
-599 FAYLSGAEGPQVE
+599 FAYLSGNEGPQVE

-637 RGWFMNAGA
+637 RGWFQNAGA

>member
-1 MADRATQH
+1 MADA
-9 TGLMP
+9 ME
-14 PPQAQQSVVDDNGYL
+14 L

-64 GPYIERLS
+64 GQYIERLS

-103 VRSAVVDGKRGTAL
+103 VRSAAVDGKRGTAV

-147 EEWAETTE
+147 EDWAETTE

-191 ETTTTSAAAQ
+191 DTTTTPASPEAP
-201 TRNSCVDTDNAGGRI
+201 TTE
-216 ATSVAAGNS
+216 
-225 SQTRAAANAEIRSI
+225 TRAEANAEIRSI

-247 SWIDGQIDA
+247 SWIDGQIDGG
-256 NADADTARRAAFE
+256 ADPDTARRAAFE
-269 ALANRSAPA
+269 ALASRSAPA

-290 SQDEPALRA
+290 SQDDPALRA

-321 RYAYATPVDMAKELL
+321 RYAYSTPVDMAKELL
-336 TLRGESTMALSP
+336 TLRGETTMALSP

-391 TTARDFRAVNKIM
+391 TTARDFRAVNKII

-441 GITRQVLVNDDLGAF
+441 GVTRQVLVNDDLGAF

-485 GPTLSDGKTLFHADH
+485 GPTMSDGKTLFHADH

-505 TGATISDATLSAAR
+505 TGAAISDATLSAAR

-551 KWLASIAP
+551 KWLATIAP

-587 VTADPSEIDGLE
+587 VTAEPGEIDGLE

>member
-1 MADRATQH
+1 MNDTV
-9 TGLMP
+9 T
-14 PPQAQQSVVDDNGYL
+14 L
-29 LTRRATLAPATADA
+29 LTRRADLAPASANRDD
-43 EARTVEVVWSTGAPV
+43 RTVEVIWSTGAPV

-64 GPYIERLS
+64 GQYVERLS
-72 LAPEAVDLSRLE
+72 LAPEAVDLSRLQ

-91 HRQTAVRDVLGS
+91 HRQSAVRDVLGS
-103 VRSAVVDGKRGTAL
+103 VQSAAVDGKRGTAL
-117 IQFSARPE
+117 IRFSSRPE
-125 VEPVWQDVLAGILR
+125 VEPLWQDVLSGILR

-147 EEWAETTE
+147 EEWAEATE

-178 DPGAHI
+178 DPGARI
-184 RMETEMT
+184 RMETQMT
-191 ETTTTSAAAQ
+191 DITIAPAPSET
-201 TRNSCVDTDNAGGRI
+201 
-216 ATSVAAGNS
+216 
-225 SQTRAAANAEIRSI
+225 QTRATINTEIRSI

-247 SWIDGQIDA
+247 TWIDVQIDA
-256 NADADTARRAAFE
+256 AADADTARRAAFE
-269 ALANRSAPA
+269 ALATRSAPT

-290 SQDEPALRA
+290 SQDDPALRA

-308 RINPRHELSEPAR
+308 RINPRHDLSEPAR

-361 FPIILGDTVGR
+361 FPIILGNTVGR

-391 TTARDFRAVNKIM
+391 TSARDFRSVNKIM

-427 AREAYKVETWARKI
+427 AREAYKIETWAKKI

-456 ADLARRMGQAAAE
+456 SDLARRMGQGAAE

-475 VTLLEAGSGN
+475 VTLLEANSGN
-485 GPTLSDGKTLFHADH
+485 GPTLSDTKALFHVDH

-505 TGATISDATLSAAR
+505 AGAVISDATLSAAR
-519 LALRTQKGIED
+519 LALRTQKGID
-530 RTIRVTPRNLLV
+530 GRIIRVTPKNLLV
-542 PPALETTAE
+542 PPALETVAE
-551 KWLASIAP
+551 KWLATIAP

-568 SGSLSLVVEPRL
+568 SGAMSLVVEPRL

-599 FAYLSGAEGPQVE
+599 FAYLSGNEGPQVE

-637 RGWFMNAGA
+637 RGWFQNAGA